1 MKLIKLGLL
10 AGSIL
15 FTSLSYADM
24 FAPSAYCTKPSKP
37 YKFNNEWEVQQYLD
51 SVNRYKRCIS
61 DFVEKQNRES
71 QNLKR
76 LLLKLL
82 MNGTGSLRWNCNN

>member
-24 FAPSAYCTKPSKP
+24 FEPSAYCTKPSKP

-71 QNLKR
+71 QNHQETASKAIDE
-76 LLLKLL
+76 
-82 MNGTGSLRWNCNN
+82 WNRFVKMELQ

>member
-51 SVNRYKRCIS
+51 SG
-61 DFVEKQNRES
+61 FVAQ
-71 QNLKR
+71 R
-76 LLLKLL
+76 LE
-82 MNGTGSLRWNCNN
+82 MQSAPN

>member
-1 MKLIKLGLL
+1 MQTCLHQVLIVQ
-10 AGSIL
+10 
-15 FTSLSYADM
+15 
-24 FAPSAYCTKPSKP
+24 KPSKP

-71 QNLKR
+71 QNHQEAASKAIDE
-76 LLLKLL
+76 
-82 MNGTGSLRWNCNN
+82 WNRFVKMELQ

>member
-24 FAPSAYCTKPSKP
+24 FAPSAYCTKT
-37 YKFNNEWEVQQYLD
+37 
-51 SVNRYKRCIS
+51 I
-61 DFVEKQNRES
+61 
-71 QNLKR
+71 
-76 LLLKLL
+76 
-82 MNGTGSLRWNCNN
+82 